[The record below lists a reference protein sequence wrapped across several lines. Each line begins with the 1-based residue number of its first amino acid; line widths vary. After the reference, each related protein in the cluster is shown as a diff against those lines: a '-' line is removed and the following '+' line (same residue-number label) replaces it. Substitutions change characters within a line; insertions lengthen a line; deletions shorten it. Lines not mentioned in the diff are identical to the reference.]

1 MSRIICIVCCTDNG
15 VDVAGEAAATAVAV
29 QAADDEEMSNSDDDE
44 EMDLFGDLT
53 PEEQAAA
60 DEKKRV
66 SLGFYI
72 LQNWAPACVPSCP
85 MQL

>member
-1 MSRIICIVCCTDNG
+1 MSSCLFHPSTDPKPQ
-15 VDVAGEAAATAVAV
+15 VACAGEAAATAVAV
-29 QAADDEEMSNSDDDE
+29 QAAGDDDMSNSDDDE

-66 SLGFYI
+66 CPFPPQTAECRRPVVSLH
-72 LQNWAPACVPSCP
+72 A
-85 MQL
+85 